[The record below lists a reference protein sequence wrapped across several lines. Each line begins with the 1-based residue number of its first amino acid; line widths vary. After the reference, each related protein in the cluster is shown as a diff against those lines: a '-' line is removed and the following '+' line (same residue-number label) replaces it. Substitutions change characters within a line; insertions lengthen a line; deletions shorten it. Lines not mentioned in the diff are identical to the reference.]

1 MTIPNLGR
9 LLIASIAALSLV
21 LAGCVGDSGSTGA
34 TDLSV
39 AQVATIEPGTLT
51 VCVTDE
57 EPFGYQT
64 DEGDWTGFDLDLME
78 AMAADMDG
86 GLTLRVIDRPFDK
99 IWLAPADGSC
109 DLVAAAL
116 TITPERAKSA
126 LFTDPYFTASQSLM
140 VLQSRAAELT
150 GLDALSGSTIGSAS
164 GSTGVAYAEANA
176 PEGATVVGYAN
187 QDLLYAALDDGKID
201 AVIQDLPVSMT
212 RLSSHPGKYALVG
225 EFDTGER
232 YGFAMAKGNTALAN
246 SLNQL
251 LERVRA
257 NGVLQAIYD
266 RYFGLATTP

>member
-1 MTIPNLGR
+1 MKIPNLSR

-21 LAGCVGDSGSTGA
+21 LAGCSGDSASTGA
-34 TDLSV
+34 TELSD
-39 AQVATIEPGTLT
+39 AQVPTIAPGTLT
-51 VCVTDE
+51 VCVTDA

-86 GLTLRVIDRPFDK
+86 GLTLSVIERPLDK
-99 IWLAPADGSC
+99 IWLAPADDSC
-109 DLVAAAL
+109 DVVAAAL
-116 TITPERAKSA
+116 TITPERAESA
-126 LFTDPYFTASQSLM
+126 LFTDPYFTGSQSLM

-150 GLDALSGSTIGSAS
+150 GLDALSGSTIGSISA
-164 GSTGVAYAEANA
+164 STGAAFAEANA

-187 QDLLYAALDDGKID
+187 HDLLYAALDDGKID
-201 AVIQDLPVSMT
+201 AVVRDLPLNIGRFNSQ
-212 RLSSHPGKYALVG
+212 PGKYALVG

-232 YGFAMAKGNTALAN
+232 YGFAVAKSNTALAD

-251 LERVRA
+251 LERVQA
-257 NGVLQAIYD
+257 NGVLRAIYD